1 MKNDE
6 HILMCIMAESAAGKD
21 RLVNELCNRNNLTQ
35 LISYTT
41 RVRRSNEGDTH
52 IFVDEETYQQM
63 KDDNN
68 IAAYTYINGNHY
80 WSTINQLYESD
91 FYVID
96 PRGIELLKALNL
108 PKLHLIT
115 VYVNVPED
123 IRKERARLRGDD
135 MNVYRNRCLSE
146 REQFRDM
153 KKNMNVD
160 YVVPNVDFAK
170 SYSVL
175 KWIATVEGVW
185 KNHQEDKTE

>member
-1 MKNDE
+1 MNKE
-6 HILMCIMAESAAGKD
+6 HVLMCVMAESAAGKD
-21 RLVNELCNRNNLTQ
+21 RLVSEVCKRNNLIQ

-41 RVRRSNEGDTH
+41 RARRTNEGDTH

-96 PRGIELLKALNL
+96 PRGIESLKALNL
-108 PKLHLIT
+108 PNLRLVT
-115 VYVNVPED
+115 VYINVPED
-123 IRKERARLRGDD
+123 VRKERAKLRGDD
-135 MNVYRNRCLSE
+135 MNRYRNRCLSE

-160 YVVPNVDFAK
+160 YVVPNIDFAK

>member
-1 MKNDE
+1 MNKE
-6 HILMCIMAESAAGKD
+6 HVLMCVMAESAAGKD
-21 RLVNELCNRNNLTQ
+21 RLVNELCNRNHLTQ

-41 RVRRSNEGDTH
+41 RARRANEDDTH

-96 PRGIELLKALNL
+96 PRGVESLKALNL
-108 PKLHLIT
+108 SNLHLVT

-123 IRKERARLRGDD
+123 VRKERAKLRGDD

-160 YVVPNVDFAK
+160 YVVPNIDFAK

-185 KNHQEDKTE
+185 KNHQEDIE

>member
-1 MKNDE
+1 MNKE
-6 HILMCIMAESAAGKD
+6 HVLMCVMAESAAGKD

-41 RVRRSNEGDTH
+41 RVRRTNEGDTH

-96 PRGIELLKALNL
+96 PRGIESLKALNL

>member
-1 MKNDE
+1 MNKE
-6 HILMCIMAESAAGKD
+6 HVLMCVMAESAAGKD

-41 RVRRSNEGDTH
+41 RARRANEDDTH

-96 PRGIELLKALNL
+96 PRGIESLKALNL
-108 PKLHLIT
+108 PNLHLVT

-123 IRKERARLRGDD
+123 VRKERAKLRGDD

>member
-1 MKNDE
+1 MNKE
-6 HILMCIMAESAAGKD
+6 HVLMCVMAESAAGKD

-96 PRGIELLKALNL
+96 PRGIESLKALNL
-108 PKLHLIT
+108 SKLHLIT

>member
-1 MKNDE
+1 MNKE
-6 HILMCIMAESAAGKD
+6 HVLMCVMAESAAGKD

-41 RVRRSNEGDTH
+41 RVKRTNEGDTH

-96 PRGIELLKALNL
+96 PRGIESLKALNF
-108 PKLHLIT
+108 PNLHLVT
-115 VYVNVPED
+115 VYINVPED
-123 IRKERARLRGDD
+123 VRKERAKLRGDD
-135 MNVYRNRCLSE
+135 MNVYSNRCLSE
-146 REQFRDM
+146 REQYRDM
-153 KKNMNVD
+153 KKNMNID

-185 KNHQEDKTE
+185 KNHQEDIE

>member
-1 MKNDE
+1 MNKE
-6 HILMCIMAESAAGKD
+6 HVLMCVMAESAAGKD
-21 RLVNELCNRNNLTQ
+21 KLVNELCNRNHLTQ

-41 RVRRSNEGDTH
+41 RVKRTNEGDTH

-96 PRGIELLKALNL
+96 PRGVESLKALNL
-108 PKLHLIT
+108 PNLHLVT
-115 VYVNVPED
+115 VYINVPED
-123 IRKERARLRGDD
+123 VRKERAKLRGDD

-160 YVVPNVDFAK
+160 YVVPNIDFAK

>member
-1 MKNDE
+1 MNKE
-6 HILMCIMAESAAGKD
+6 HVLMCVMAESAAGKD

-41 RVRRSNEGDTH
+41 RARRANEDDTH

-96 PRGIELLKALNL
+96 PRGVESLKALIL
-108 PKLHLIT
+108 PNLHLVT

-123 IRKERARLRGDD
+123 VRKERAKLRGDD

>member
-1 MKNDE
+1 MNKE
-6 HILMCIMAESAAGKD
+6 HVLMCVMAESAAGKD
-21 RLVNELCNRNNLTQ
+21 KLVNELCNRNHLTQ

-41 RVRRSNEGDTH
+41 RARRANEDDTH

-96 PRGIELLKALNL
+96 PRGIESLKALNF
-108 PKLHLIT
+108 PNLHLVT
-115 VYVNVPED
+115 VYINVPED
-123 IRKERARLRGDD
+123 VRKERAKLRGDD

-185 KNHQEDKTE
+185 KNHQEDIE

>member
-1 MKNDE
+1 MNKE
-6 HILMCIMAESAAGKD
+6 HVLMCVMAESAAGKD
-21 RLVNELCNRNNLTQ
+21 KLVNELCNRNHLTQ

-41 RVRRSNEGDTH
+41 RARRTNEDDTH

-96 PRGIELLKALNL
+96 PRGVESLKALNL
-108 PKLHLIT
+108 PNLHLVT
-115 VYVNVPED
+115 VYINVPED
-123 IRKERARLRGDD
+123 VRKERAKLRGDD
-135 MNVYRNRCLSE
+135 MNVYHNRCLSE

-185 KNHQEDKTE
+185 KNHQEDIE

>member
-1 MKNDE
+1 MNKE
-6 HILMCIMAESAAGKD
+6 HVLMCVMAESAAGKD
-21 RLVNELCNRNNLTQ
+21 RLVNELCNRNHLTQ

-41 RVRRSNEGDTH
+41 RARRANEDDTH
-52 IFVDEETYQQM
+52 IFVNEETYQQM

-96 PRGIELLKALNL
+96 PRGVESLKALNL

-123 IRKERARLRGDD
+123 TRKERARLRGDD

>member
-1 MKNDE
+1 MNKE
-6 HILMCIMAESAAGKD
+6 HVLMCVMAESAAGKD
-21 RLVNELCNRNNLTQ
+21 RLVNELCNRNHLIQ

-41 RVRRSNEGDTH
+41 RARRANEDDTH

-96 PRGIELLKALNL
+96 PRGVESLKALNL
-108 PKLHLIT
+108 PNLHLVT

-123 IRKERARLRGDD
+123 VRKERAKLRGDD

-185 KNHQEDKTE
+185 KNHQEDIE

>member
-1 MKNDE
+1 MNKE
-6 HILMCIMAESAAGKD
+6 HVLMCVMAESAAGKD

-41 RVRRSNEGDTH
+41 RARRANEDDTH

-96 PRGIELLKALNL
+96 PRGVESLKTLNL
-108 PKLHLIT
+108 PNLHLVT

-123 IRKERARLRGDD
+123 VRKERAKLRGDD

-160 YVVPNVDFAK
+160 YVVPNIDFAK

>member
-1 MKNDE
+1 MNKE
-6 HILMCIMAESAAGKD
+6 HVLMCVMAESAAGKD

-41 RVRRSNEGDTH
+41 RARRANEDDTH

-96 PRGIELLKALNL
+96 PRGVESLKALNL
-108 PKLHLIT
+108 PNLHLVT

-123 IRKERARLRGDD
+123 VRKERAKLRGDD

-160 YVVPNVDFAK
+160 YVVPNIDFAK

>member
-1 MKNDE
+1 MNKE
-6 HILMCIMAESAAGKD
+6 HVLMCVMAESAAGKD
-21 RLVNELCNRNNLTQ
+21 KLVNELCNRNHLTQ

-41 RVRRSNEGDTH
+41 RARRANEDDTH

-96 PRGIELLKALNL
+96 PRGVESLKALNL
-108 PKLHLIT
+108 PNLHLVT
-115 VYVNVPED
+115 VYLNVPED
-123 IRKERARLRGDD
+123 VRKERAKLRGDD

-185 KNHQEDKTE
+185 KNHQEDIE

>member
-1 MKNDE
+1 MNKE
-6 HILMCIMAESAAGKD
+6 HVLMCVMAESAAGKD
-21 RLVNELCNRNNLTQ
+21 KLVNELCNRNHLTQ

-41 RVRRSNEGDTH
+41 RARRTNEDDTH

-96 PRGIELLKALNL
+96 PRGVESLKALNL
-108 PKLHLIT
+108 PNLHLVT
-115 VYVNVPED
+115 VYINVPED
-123 IRKERARLRGDD
+123 VRKERAKLRGDD

-185 KNHQEDKTE
+185 KNHQEDIE

>member
-1 MKNDE
+1 MNKE
-6 HILMCIMAESAAGKD
+6 HVLMCVMAESAAGKD
-21 RLVNELCNRNNLTQ
+21 RLVNELCNRNHLTQ

-41 RVRRSNEGDTH
+41 RARRANEGDTH

-96 PRGIELLKALNL
+96 PRGIESLKALNL

>member
-1 MKNDE
+1 MNKE
-6 HILMCIMAESAAGKD
+6 HVLMCVMAESAAGKD

-41 RVRRSNEGDTH
+41 RARRANEDDTH

-96 PRGIELLKALNL
+96 PRGVESLKALNL
-108 PKLHLIT
+108 PNLHLVT

-123 IRKERARLRGDD
+123 VRKERAKLRGDD

>member
-1 MKNDE
+1 MNKE
-6 HILMCIMAESAAGKD
+6 HVLMCVMAESAAGKD
-21 RLVNELCNRNNLTQ
+21 RLVNELCNRNHLTQ

-41 RVRRSNEGDTH
+41 RARRANEDDTH

-96 PRGIELLKALNL
+96 PRGIESLKALNL

-160 YVVPNVDFAK
+160 YVVPNIDFAK

-185 KNHQEDKTE
+185 KNHQEDIE

>member
-1 MKNDE
+1 MNKE
-6 HILMCIMAESAAGKD
+6 HVLMCVMAESAAGKD
-21 RLVNELCNRNNLTQ
+21 KLVNELCNRNHLTQ

-41 RVRRSNEGDTH
+41 RARRTNEDDTH

-96 PRGIELLKALNL
+96 PRGVESLKALNL
-108 PKLHLIT
+108 PNLHLVT
-115 VYVNVPED
+115 VYINVPED
-123 IRKERARLRGDD
+123 VRKERAKLRGDD

-160 YVVPNVDFAK
+160 YGVPNIDFAN

-185 KNHQEDKTE
+185 KNHQEDIE

>member
-1 MKNDE
+1 MNKE
-6 HILMCIMAESAAGKD
+6 HVLMCVMAESAAGKD
-21 RLVNELCNRNNLTQ
+21 RLVNELCNRNHLTQ

-41 RVRRSNEGDTH
+41 RARRANEDDTH

-96 PRGIELLKALNL
+96 PRGIESLKALNL

-153 KKNMNVD
+153 EKNMNVD

>member
-1 MKNDE
+1 MNKE
-6 HILMCIMAESAAGKD
+6 HVLMCVMAESAAGKD
-21 RLVNELCNRNNLTQ
+21 KLVNELCNRNHLTQ

-41 RVRRSNEGDTH
+41 RARRANEDDTH
-52 IFVDEETYQQM
+52 IFVDEEIYQQM

-96 PRGIELLKALNL
+96 PRGVESLKALNL
-108 PKLHLIT
+108 PNLHLVT

-123 IRKERARLRGDD
+123 VRKERAKLRGDD

-160 YVVPNVDFAK
+160 YVVPNIDFAK

>member
-1 MKNDE
+1 MNDE
-6 HILMCIMAESAAGKD
+6 HVLMCVMAESAAGKD
-21 RLVNELCNRNNLTQ
+21 RLVNELCNRNHLTQ

-41 RVRRSNEGDTH
+41 RARRANEDDTH
-52 IFVDEETYQQM
+52 IFVNEETYQQM

-96 PRGIELLKALNL
+96 PRGVESLKALNL
-108 PKLHLIT
+108 PNLHLVT

-123 IRKERARLRGDD
+123 VRKERAKLRGDD

-185 KNHQEDKTE
+185 KNHQEDIE

>member
-1 MKNDE
+1 MNKE
-6 HILMCIMAESAAGKD
+6 HVLMCVMAESAAGKD
-21 RLVNELCNRNNLTQ
+21 RLVNELCNRNHLTQ

-41 RVRRSNEGDTH
+41 RARRANEDDTH
-52 IFVDEETYQQM
+52 IFVNEETYQQM

-96 PRGIELLKALNL
+96 PRGVESLKALNL

>member
-1 MKNDE
+1 MNKE
-6 HILMCIMAESAAGKD
+6 HVLMCVMAESAAGKD
-21 RLVNELCNRNNLTQ
+21 RLVNELCNRNHLTQ

-41 RVRRSNEGDTH
+41 RARRTNEDDTH

-96 PRGIELLKALNL
+96 PRGIESLKALNL
-108 PKLHLIT
+108 PNLHLVT

-123 IRKERARLRGDD
+123 VRKERAKLRGDD

-185 KNHQEDKTE
+185 KNHQEDIE

>member
-1 MKNDE
+1 MNKE
-6 HILMCIMAESAAGKD
+6 HVLMCVMAESAAGKD

-41 RVRRSNEGDTH
+41 RARRANEDDTH

-96 PRGIELLKALNL
+96 PRGIESLKALNF
-108 PKLHLIT
+108 PNLHLVT

-123 IRKERARLRGDD
+123 VRKERAKLRGDD

>member
-1 MKNDE
+1 MNDE
-6 HILMCIMAESAAGKD
+6 HVLMCVMAESAAGKD

-41 RVRRSNEGDTH
+41 RVRRANEDDTH

-96 PRGIELLKALNL
+96 PRGIESLKALNL
-108 PKLHLIT
+108 PNLHLVT

-123 IRKERARLRGDD
+123 VRKERAKLRGDD

>member
-1 MKNDE
+1 MNKE
-6 HILMCIMAESAAGKD
+6 HVLMCVMAESAAGKD
-21 RLVNELCNRNNLTQ
+21 RLVNELCNRNHLTQ

-41 RVRRSNEGDTH
+41 RARRANEDDTH

-96 PRGIELLKALNL
+96 PRGIESLKALNL
-108 PKLHLIT
+108 PNLHLVT

-123 IRKERARLRGDD
+123 VRKERAKLRGDD

>member
-1 MKNDE
+1 MNKE
-6 HILMCIMAESAAGKD
+6 HVLMCVMAESAAGKD
-21 RLVNELCNRNNLTQ
+21 RLVNELCNRNHLTQ

-41 RVRRSNEGDTH
+41 RARRANEDDTH

-96 PRGIELLKALNL
+96 PRGIESLKALNF
-108 PKLHLIT
+108 PNLHLVT

-123 IRKERARLRGDD
+123 VRKERAKLRGDD

-185 KNHQEDKTE
+185 KNHQEDIE

>member
-1 MKNDE
+1 MNKE
-6 HILMCIMAESAAGKD
+6 HVLMCVMAESAAGKD
-21 RLVNELCNRNNLTQ
+21 KLVNELCNRNHLTQ

-41 RVRRSNEGDTH
+41 RARRANEDDTH

-96 PRGIELLKALNL
+96 PRGVESLKALNL
-108 PKLHLIT
+108 PNLHLVT